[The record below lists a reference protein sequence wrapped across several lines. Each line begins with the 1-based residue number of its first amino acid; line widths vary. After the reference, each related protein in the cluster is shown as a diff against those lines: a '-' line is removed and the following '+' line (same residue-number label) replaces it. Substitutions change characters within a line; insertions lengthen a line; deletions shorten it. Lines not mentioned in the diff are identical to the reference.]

1 MKSKLL
7 SGAALAAAVL
17 LSGALAT
24 GASAHVGG
32 YGDGAPGPA
41 DTWAATHPNFGK
53 VMHGQ
58 KAIRHNSKL
67 LRYPAAKSPAAQHPS
82 AK

>member
-17 LSGALAT
+17 LSGALVT
-24 GASAHVGG
+24 GALAHVGG

-41 DTWAATHPNFGK
+41 DIWAATHPNFGK
-53 VMHGQ
+53 VMHGR
-58 KAIRHNSKL
+58 KADGFQCAKIKR
-67 LRYPAAKSPAAQHPS
+67 LRVPAAKPPAKARY
-82 AK
+82 

>member
-1 MKSKLL
+1 MRSKLL

-17 LSGALAT
+17 LSGALPT

-53 VMHGQ
+53 VMHGR
-58 KAIRHNSKL
+58 KAIRLKSKL
-67 LRYPAAKSPAAQHPS
+67 LRSPAAKSPAAKQPY

>member
-1 MKSKLL
+1 MESKLL

-53 VMHGQ
+53 VTHGQ
-58 KAIRHNSKL
+58 KASGFQHKSKRL
-67 LRYPAAKSPAAQHPS
+67 QSPAAKRPS
-82 AK
+82 AKY